1 MKTLTIGTE
10 KQINWANEIRCEV
23 IATCESRRDG
33 AQKMIDKFEL
43 DETEPEHGTV
53 KLENARIEWLKD
65 QDSAGQI
72 INIKTIGW
80 SFAGL
85 DVI

>member
-1 MKTLTIGTE
+1 MKKLTIGTE
-10 KQINWANEIRCEV
+10 KQISWANDLRDLFIRDCEK
-23 IATCESRRDG
+23 RRNG
-33 AQKMIDKFEL
+33 AQKMIDQL
-43 DETEPEHGTV
+43 NLSTTEPEHGTV
-53 KLENARIEWLKD
+53 KLENARIEWLKN